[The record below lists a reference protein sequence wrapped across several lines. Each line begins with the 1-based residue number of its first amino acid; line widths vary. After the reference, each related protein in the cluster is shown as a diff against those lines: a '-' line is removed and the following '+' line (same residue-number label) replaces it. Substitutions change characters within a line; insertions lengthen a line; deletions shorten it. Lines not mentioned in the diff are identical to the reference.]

1 MISSYNSYFGE
12 GETRETKAESGRANA
27 SQLLERIAAQNPD
40 TEVQASALFARSEMF
55 IGTRGSDATDEQR
68 QEALTLLAKVVD
80 LTEDARLEDRAE
92 KAIEE
97 EKILGVG
104 KVAPDI
110 EGADLDGVEFKLS
123 DYRGK
128 VVMLDFWGDW

>member
-1 MISSYNSYFGE
+1 M
-12 GETRETKAESGRANA
+12 
-27 SQLLERIAAQNPD
+27 
-40 TEVQASALFARSEMF
+40 
-55 IGTRGSDATDEQR
+55 
-68 QEALTLLAKVVD
+68 VD

-104 KVAPDI
+104 NVALDI